1 MIILKY
7 GNAKKLE
14 SAKRWKCK
22 CSECGCKV
30 ILDKDDV
37 QNYKHDM
44 DSDYHRV
51 TKFNWTCPYCE
62 EELYHEEYDDPLVR
76 ITEPIL
82 DKIEDFAV
90 YHEELC
96 VVIVLVLVSALCC
109 LLVWGGLTLAYKY
122 YDNKYSYR
130 IEYIEDDGDHRIDWT
145 NELEEKGQ
153 HVIYIDEDGD
163 KKKQDIDMVVITN
176 LKEEE

>member
-30 ILDKDDV
+30 ILDKDDI
-37 QNYKHDM
+37 QNYKNDP
-44 DSDYHRV
+44 DSDDHRV
-51 TKFNWTCPYCE
+51 TRFNWTCPYCE
-62 EELYHEEYDDPLVR
+62 TDLYYEEYDDPLVR

-96 VVIVLVLVSALCC
+96 IVIVIVTVIVLFFLLLWGALD
-109 LLVWGGLTLAYKY
+109 LAYKHF
-122 YDNKYSYR
+122 DNKYNYR
-130 IEYIEDDGDHRIDWT
+130 IEYTDGNGDHHTDWT
-145 NELEEKGQ
+145 YVIEKKGQ
-153 HVIYIDEDGD
+153 YVIYIDEDGD
-163 KKKQDIDMVVITN
+163 KKKQDLDTAIVTD

>member
-22 CSECGCKV
+22 CTKCGCKV

-37 QNYKHDM
+37 QNYRNETDPGAH
-44 DSDYHRV
+44 HI
-51 TKFNWTCPYCE
+51 TKFDWKCPYCE
-62 EELYHEEYDDPLVR
+62 TELYHREYDEPLVR

-82 DKIEDFAV
+82 DKIEDFAL

-96 VVIVLVLVSALCC
+96 IVIVVTLVMVLFG
-109 LLVWGGLTLAYKY
+109 LLIWGAFDLAYKY
-122 YDNKYSYR
+122 YDNKYNYR
-130 IEYIEDDGDHRIDWT
+130 IEYTDDDGDHCIDWS

-163 KKKQDIDMVVITN
+163 KKKQDIDTIVIVD

>member
-37 QNYKHDM
+37 RNYENNI
-44 DSDYHRV
+44 DSDNHHV
-51 TKFNWTCPYCE
+51 TKFYWTCPYCGT
-62 EELYHEEYDDPLVR
+62 ELHYEEYDNRLVR

-82 DKIEDFAV
+82 DKIVDFALD
-90 YHEELC
+90 HGGLC
-96 VVIVLVLVSALCC
+96 VVIVLVLVIALLF
-109 LLVWGGLTLAYKY
+109 LLIGCALDLEYKY
-122 YDNKYSYR
+122 YDNKYNYR
-130 IEYIEDDGDHRIDWT
+130 IECTDGDGDHCIDWT
-145 NELEEKGQ
+145 NEFDEKGRY
-153 HVIYIDEDGD
+153 VIYIDEDGY
-163 KKKQDIDMVVITN
+163 KKKQDIDMIVITN

>member
-30 ILDKDDV
+30 ILDKEDV
-37 QNYKHDM
+37 QNYINDT
-44 DSDYHRV
+44 DYDGHRF
-51 TKFNWTCPYCE
+51 TKFDWTCPYCE
-62 EELYHEEYDDPLVR
+62 TELYNEEYDSPLVR
-76 ITEPIL
+76 ITEPIK
-82 DKIEDFAV
+82 DKIEDFML

-96 VVIVLVLVSALCC
+96 VVIGLMLVGTLLGLLIWGALN
-109 LLVWGGLTLAYKY
+109 VAYKY
-122 YDNKYSYR
+122 YDNKYNYR
-130 IEYIEDDGDHRIDWT
+130 IEYTEDDGDHCIDWT

-163 KKKQDIDMVVITN
+163 KKKKDLDMIVIID
-176 LKEEE
+176 LKEGE

>member
-1 MIILKY
+1 MIIIKY

-14 SAKRWKCK
+14 SAKRRKCK

-37 QNYKHDM
+37 QNYKNDI
-44 DSDYHRV
+44 DSDYHRF
-51 TKFNWTCPYCE
+51 TKFDWTCPYCE
-62 EELYHEEYDDPLVR
+62 EELHYEEYDDPLVR

-96 VVIVLVLVSALCC
+96 VVIVIVLVVVLVFLVIWGALN
-109 LLVWGGLTLAYKY
+109 VAYKY
-122 YDNKYSYR
+122 CDNKYNYR
-130 IEYIEDDGDHRIDWT
+130 IEYTEDDGDHCIDWT
-145 NELEEKGQ
+145 NELEEKWQ
-153 HVIYIDEDGD
+153 YVIYIDEDGN
-163 KKKQDIDMVVITN
+163 KKKQDIDTTIVID

>member
-30 ILDKDDV
+30 ILDKDDI
-37 QNYKHDM
+37 QNYKNDM
-44 DSDYHRV
+44 DSGYHRV

-62 EELYHEEYDDPLVR
+62 AELYYEEYDDPLVR

-96 VVIVLVLVSALCC
+96 VVIVIVTVIVLFF
-109 LLVWGGLTLAYKY
+109 LLIWSV
-122 YDNKYSYR
+122 
-130 IEYIEDDGDHRIDWT
+130 
-145 NELEEKGQ
+145 
-153 HVIYIDEDGD
+153 
-163 KKKQDIDMVVITN
+163 
-176 LKEEE
+176 

>member
-30 ILDKDDV
+30 ILDKEDIR
-37 QNYKHDM
+37 NYKNDM
-44 DSDYHRV
+44 DSGYRRV

-62 EELYHEEYDDPLVR
+62 EELYYEEYDDPLVR
-76 ITEPIL
+76 ITEPIK
-82 DKIEDFAV
+82 DKIEDFAL

-96 VVIVLVLVSALCC
+96 AVLAVLMAGALLG
-109 LLVWGGLTLAYKY
+109 LLIWGALELAYKY
-122 YDNKYSYR
+122 YDNKYNYK
-130 IEYIEDDGDHRIDWT
+130 IEYQTFSGSHCTDWT
-145 NELEEKGQ
+145 YEIEEQDGSI
-153 HVIYIDEDGD
+153 IYIDEDD
-163 KKKQDIDMVVITN
+163 HRKKVDLDTTVVTN